1 MKDIMSGNSKAYIFH
16 MSWTNNKKD
25 KLKYFQQLGE
35 WYVHD
40 QCIGKDVHE
49 ITGIAGGEGGMM
61 KNGTLSANCCSAEH
75 LFKCHYRDKPSKIPC
90 PDSPYTIKMPRESA
104 DISFW

>member
-35 WYVHD
+35 WYVND

-49 ITGIAGGEGGMM
+49 ITGIAGGEGGVM
-61 KNGTLSANCCSAEH
+61 KNGTLSANCCSAEP

-90 PDSPYTIKMPRESA
+90 PDSPYTTKSKGESE